1 MKGLFLCLLGFFALV
16 HGQIDKF
23 QWKKCDK
30 NGVSGPSFDVA
41 SVTMKAGEGL
51 SVVGTPDA
59 EIVDGEVVF
68 NVRRSFFGFSQTTLV
83 EREVDLCE
91 LTSCPL
97 IENQQVTISRQAPT
111 GRRLPPGNY
120 KVTMEMYGTVVD
132 DTAKNYL
139 ACVEIDFQVSS
150 MSYILGTL
158 FGSQER
164 SLKDEGARDETQRY
178 LKGTSAKYSKEKLEA
193 MAAGVECNSKY
204 CRQSPI
210 DLISSAGVPIPMKLN
225 GNGSFID
232 LSYLG
237 EFLELRRG
245 PNYLSYTLR
254 KGFKPAI
261 LSINGQE
268 FNLANIHFHT
278 PSEHT
283 IDGVRFPAE
292 VHLVHEAVGSAGP
305 ASEGDSGGGRKKY
318 AVIGVLLD
326 DAGLSSNFDN
336 LLGGLLADE
345 GPLKKEG
352 ELDEYAKLG
361 LDTSAKQRLKFK
373 QEYLGGQ
380 LYYYPGSLTT
390 PPYSSDVSW
399 LVAAKPVSTKSSV
412 VKGMRALGVENARP
426 LQSSVGRS
434 EVQKLVIST

>member
-1 MKGLFLCLLGFFALV
+1 MRGLFLCLLGFFALV
-16 HGQIDKF
+16 NGQIDKF

-30 NGVSGPSFDVA
+30 NGVSGGPTFQVS
-41 SVTMKAGEGL
+41 SISMKAGGL

-97 IENQQVTISRQAPT
+97 SENQQVTISRQAPT

-178 LKGTSAKYSKEKLEA
+178 LKGTSAKYSKDKLEA

-210 DLISSAGVPIPMKLN
+210 DLISSAGVPIPMKIN
-225 GNGSFID
+225 GNGSFIA
-232 LSYLG
+232 LS
-237 EFLELRRG
+237 
-245 PNYLSYTLR
+245 
-254 KGFKPAI
+254 
-261 LSINGQE
+261 
-268 FNLANIHFHT
+268 
-278 PSEHT
+278 
-283 IDGVRFPAE
+283 
-292 VHLVHEAVGSAGP
+292 
-305 ASEGDSGGGRKKY
+305 
-318 AVIGVLLD
+318 
-326 DAGLSSNFDN
+326 
-336 LLGGLLADE
+336 
-345 GPLKKEG
+345 
-352 ELDEYAKLG
+352 
-361 LDTSAKQRLKFK
+361 
-373 QEYLGGQ
+373 
-380 LYYYPGSLTT
+380 
-390 PPYSSDVSW
+390 
-399 LVAAKPVSTKSSV
+399 
-412 VKGMRALGVENARP
+412 
-426 LQSSVGRS
+426 
-434 EVQKLVIST
+434 